1 MCDPVS
7 ISIAVASAVV
17 STATSVAGATSQ
29 AKQQADAQADANQRM
44 AEQSAAEATA
54 ANIKANVAANQRA
67 AALTREQMDIAQSA
81 AQTRGSNVVEFSEA
95 GVQGNFVSDVSD
107 ALAFEES
114 TAAGAATVQHMFA
127 NQAAGLT
134 AADTA
139 QGHAQTMANLDEGSI
154 DYGSSVISG
163 VIGGISGGIS
173 TGLSAS
179 SAGIGDM
186 FGGGGST
193 AGGFA
198 SGAAPGA
205 EKNPLGIG
213 PIGAM
218 PWD

>member
-7 ISIAVASAVV
+7 ISLAVASSVV
-17 STATSVAGATSQ
+17 STVTSVVGAASQ
-29 AKQQADAQADANQRM
+29 AQQQAAAQADANQRM

-81 AQTRGSNVVEFSEA
+81 AQTRGANVVEFSEA

-114 TAAGAATVQHMFA
+114 SAAGAATVQHMFA
-127 NQAAGLT
+127 NQAAGLN

-139 QGHAQTMANLDEGSI
+139 QGHAQTMANLEEGEI
-154 DYGSSVISG
+154 DYSGS
-163 VIGGISGGIS
+163 VIGGVMGGIS
-173 TGLSAS
+173 SGIGTGMAAS

-186 FGGGGST
+186 FGGGGGGT
-193 AGGFA
+193 AGSFA
-198 SGAAPGA
+198 PASNATSSSWGKLSIPKAY
-205 EKNPLGIG
+205 
-213 PIGAM
+213 
-218 PWD
+218 